1 MHRPGV
7 GGVVRANACCCCMR
21 ISNKVVLRCFKS
33 ISHTHTQPPCAGGT
47 ATNSSTLLCLG
58 STCYAFH
65 STLTTHAAAWA
76 NCYALGGHMWYAKS
90 EHEALAVQVYFGL
103 VNAEDRIILGLN
115 RTSGASTWVTSD
127 GAPLS
132 YTHW

>member
-1 MHRPGV
+1 MPLLHARPQV
-7 GGVVRANACCCCMR
+7 A
-21 ISNKVVLRCFKS
+21 LRCFQS
-33 ISHTHTQPPCAGGT
+33 ISHTHKQPPCPGGT

-58 STCYAFH
+58 SQCYAFH
-65 STLTTHAAAWA
+65 STLATHAIAWA

-90 EHEALAVQVYFGL
+90 VQEALAVQVYFGL

-115 RTSGASTWVTSD
+115 RTSGSSTWVTSD